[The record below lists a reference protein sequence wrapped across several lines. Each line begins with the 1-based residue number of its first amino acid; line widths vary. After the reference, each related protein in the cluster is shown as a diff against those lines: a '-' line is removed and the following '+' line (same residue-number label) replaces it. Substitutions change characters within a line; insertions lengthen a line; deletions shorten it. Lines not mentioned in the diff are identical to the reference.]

1 MISFTS
7 ARGDQRLSIL
17 DYDEKKTN
25 ARYRAVVNEDKIAV
39 LHLQSVETP
48 KDSHQDVSQLSLCPG
63 VLESEA
69 LQLLSQAP
77 VSNSLVC
84 VMFIIERLQ
93 AGIVYRARDCQLVL
107 HQQHSSQVCGFC
119 QERYPAFSLVK
130 LRQYCILIGRELQS
144 VEIFSYHKRSYYRR
158 PLCCYTSSLMP

>member
-1 MISFTS
+1 MIDTFYH
-7 ARGDQRLSIL
+7 RGTGQRLSIL
-17 DYDEKKTN
+17 DYDQSRTN
-25 ARYRAVVNEDKIAV
+25 NVRYRAVINDDQTAV
-39 LHLQSVETP
+39 LHLQSVDI

-130 LRQYCILIGRELQS
+130 LLQYCALIGRQLKS
-144 VEIFSYHKRSYYRR
+144 VEYFHPQKDPVKDS
-158 PLCCYTSSLMP
+158 P